1 MHVISLM
8 AKKIKL
14 PRQCV
19 PKFGM
24 ERPSKKFL
32 CRDIKERK
40 RRRQLNAIIRPST
53 KSIRTREDGDQII
66 PMIQIKVTE
75 EPNPRR
81 SENVVPEIRVEEPT
95 TILGGAPSLSEG
107 TSSGKISLHVVGKKI
122 SLS

>member
-1 MHVISLM
+1 
-8 AKKIKL
+8 
-14 PRQCV
+14 
-19 PKFGM
+19 M

-107 TSSGKISLHVVGKKI
+107 TSSGKISLHAVGKT
-122 SLS
+122 SLFLEVYIYLQHIL